1 MAPIVEGAG
10 VELSVVERG
19 SGTPVLLI
27 HGLASDAEAMAPVAE
42 ALAAEARVIAYDRRG
57 YGASS
62 AAASCACS
70 STVVPR

>member
-27 HGLASDAEAMAPVAE
+27 HGLASDAAAMAPVAE

-57 YGASS
+57 
-62 AAASCACS
+62 
-70 STVVPR
+70 